1 MTWGADPGGPE
12 ILSIKRPFRMPAGC
26 LKCCCR
32 QEVSVHDIQNDQYMG
47 MAKESCYFCAP
58 NFNLY
63 NPEGE
68 VEYEISPPTCC
79 CGCFPNCCSGKL
91 KCCPCACTTTQCC
104 IIGCEVPFH
113 IYKDGKDNKLGSIER
128 FFPDEGDNTLTDQ
141 ETFKLLMPTSVPKE
155 MTAVFLATTVL
166 INQLYFE

>member
-1 MTWGADPGGPE
+1 VHTKPCATLARRARRALTASPPRA
-12 ILSIKRPFRMPAGC
+12 LCHPPARP
-26 LKCCCR
+26 
-32 QEVSVHDIQNDQYMG
+32 
-47 MAKESCYFCAP
+47 
-58 NFNLY
+58 
-63 NPEGE
+63 
-68 VEYEISPPTCC
+68 SPQPTCC